1 MSIENLPPE
10 LIDKYEVHE
19 YRHAIA
25 ILNVDFPEEYNE
37 VVEML
42 SAFTLKKSAI
52 IAPGGRKIPIYIKRG
67 GVKKCLKHNLSL
79 MRKNMTL
86 LHTK

>member
-42 SAFTLKKSAI
+42 SAFTLKKCNNRSWRA
-52 IAPGGRKIPIYIKRG
+52 
-67 GVKKCLKHNLSL
+67 KKSYF
-79 MRKNMTL
+79 RST
-86 LHTK
+86 

>member
-42 SAFTLKKSAI
+42 KCFYLKKKCNNRSWRA
-52 IAPGGRKIPIYIKRG
+52 
-67 GVKKCLKHNLSL
+67 KKSYF
-79 MRKNMTL
+79 RST
-86 LHTK
+86 

>member
-42 SAFTLKKSAI
+42 SAFTLKK
-52 IAPGGRKIPIYIKRG
+52 
-67 GVKKCLKHNLSL
+67 VQ
-79 MRKNMTL
+79 
-86 LHTK
+86 